1 MDRRRGMDLPYVARL
16 SSQEDFFFNFFN
28 LHENFRGIICVLLL
42 KSLFQ
47 HRGRLNIKIKENG
60 KKNLLFFLKKS
71 NDN

>member
-16 SSQEDFFFNFFN
+16 SSQEEFFLNSFN
-28 LHENFRGIICVLLL
+28 LRKKFRGIIFFLLL

-60 KKNLLFFLKKS
+60 EKLFTFFFEKIKR
-71 NDN
+71 